1 MRELVG
7 PTDLSAFDNPSRK
20 LAYDYLDPAVYEKVF
35 DFGCG
40 CGRVARQMMLQNPSP
55 KMYVGIDLHP
65 GMIRWC
71 QRNLQPVAP
80 NFTFFHHD
88 VYHVRFNPLPGKPLT
103 ATFPVEDGQ
112 FTLVNALSV
121 FTHLTQEHAVFYL
134 RECARVLHPD
144 GVLHA
149 SWFFFDKR
157 EYPMM
162 QEHDAA
168 LYVSYVD
175 PGAAVIFDRNWVVAT
190 AREMGL
196 RVCKV
201 VPPSIRGHQWA
212 VIMTRRE
219 DVEEAEFPP
228 DTAPVPGQAC
238 HLQHPG
244 QHRIV
249 GHKADVIEA
258 GEPNVDGQDHRQHE
272 LIDGHNTRDALHP
285 QCFLDQLLETQLLQ
299 HRRHWEQ
306 TTIGG
311 EILTVEV
318 ERGGSRDFIGFRNI
332 YLRALLGAGFAAMLL
347 FVLHLLGD
355 LLEIGS
361 RSCYFAASLFYNR
374 ISRVPKGFASS
385 APLQPLKCCA

>member
-1 MRELVG
+1 MNPNTAGTSPLNSEAHNPDMQPERKTGPAEPRYRLIGLFSERLKTFPRFRSALKSAFCRLAGERMVSRLSNGRWHGERVDRRNCAAPAPGQASMLIPNLEELTRNGAGGVPPRQEISLESLPFPPFEMRELVG

-88 VYHVRFNPLPGKPLT
+88 VYHVRFNPVPGKPLT

-134 RECARVLHPD
+134 GECARVLHPD

-175 PGAAVIFDRNWVVAT
+175 PGAAVIFDRNWVVAK

-201 VPPSIRGHQWA
+201 VPPFIRGHQWA

-228 DTAPVPGQAC
+228 DTAP
-238 HLQHPG
+238 
-244 QHRIV
+244 
-249 GHKADVIEA
+249 
-258 GEPNVDGQDHRQHE
+258 
-272 LIDGHNTRDALHP
+272 
-285 QCFLDQLLETQLLQ
+285 
-299 HRRHWEQ
+299 
-306 TTIGG
+306 
-311 EILTVEV
+311 
-318 ERGGSRDFIGFRNI
+318 RGWARPPMGSRPDSASIG
-332 YLRALLGAGFAAMLL
+332 MEP
-347 FVLHLLGD
+347 D
-355 LLEIGS
+355 S
-361 RSCYFAASLFYNR
+361 
-374 ISRVPKGFASS
+374 
-385 APLQPLKCCA
+385 